1 MSMSE
6 PKFEVNERVY
16 PLIRRLDAHNKQVL
30 GTVIKV
36 YSHGSM
42 YRNVVKFD
50 DGKEEVFFDFEL
62 MPT

>member
-1 MSMSE
+1 MSE
-6 PKFEVNERVY
+6 LKFEINDRVY
-16 PLIRRLDAHNKQVL
+16 PVIRRLDPHNKRVL

-36 YSHGSM
+36 YAHGGM
-42 YRNVVKFD
+42 HRYVVKFD